1 MTEKKQQKR
10 KEVILTKAY
19 HDYAKGMRSY
29 SSFKTHDSAT
39 GDDLV
44 QDTFIKTWKY
54 LVKGGK
60 INLMRAFLYH
70 ILNQLIIDEYRK
82 HKTISLDE
90 LIGKG
95 FEPSVD
101 MTEHIFDIFDGN
113 IGLLLIKELP
123 EKYRRVLH
131 LRYIQD
137 LSIEEISLITKQSKN
152 ATAVQLHRGLE
163 KLKKLYN
170 RP

>member
-1 MTEKKQQKR
+1 MTDKNQKKEKG
-10 KEVILTKAY
+10 VVLTKAY

-29 SSFKTHDSAT
+29 SSFKTSDSAT

-70 ILNQLIIDEYRK
+70 VLNQLIIDEYRK
-82 HKTISLDE
+82 HKTASLDE
-90 LIGKG
+90 LIEKG
-95 FEPSVD
+95 FEPSI
-101 MTEHIFDIFDGN
+101 TTSERIFDIFDGK
-113 IGLLLIKELP
+113 IALLLIKELP
-123 EKYRRVLH
+123 EKYQRVLRM
-131 LRYIQD
+131 RYIQD
-137 LSIEEISLITKQSKN
+137 LSLEEISLITKQSKN
-152 ATAVQLHRGLE
+152 ATAVQIHRGLE

-170 RP
+170 RT